1 VIQHSLIFFF
11 SPKGTESETIPLDS
25 QPGSTLPVTCP
36 DAGSYYTWGG
46 AATSAQ
52 YYINPS
58 GISIQDACT
67 WGSAGSNKGN
77 WAPVNMGVGKKN
89 GATWISLFQNAPTN
103 TNGKLDFSI
112 KITGH
117 ISGECCYS
125 NGQFT
130 GSGGTNTQGCTVSD
144 QCTQLV
150 LADAN
155 LYC

>member
-1 VIQHSLIFFF
+1 MITCSNIFSL
-11 SPKGTESETIPLDS
+11 KGTESETVPLNS

-36 DAGSYYTWGG
+36 DASNYYTWGG

-58 GISIQDACT
+58 GVSVEEACT

-77 WAPVNMGVGKKN
+77 WAPVNMGVGKKD

-103 TNGKLDFSI
+103 PNGKLDFTV
-112 KITGH
+112 KITGDH
-117 ISGECCYS
+117 LSGSCSYS

-130 GSGGTNTQGCTVSD
+130 SSTGTNTQGCTVSD
-144 QCTQLV
+144 Q
-150 LADAN
+150 LAD
-155 LYC
+155 LLPTYVR